1 MADQAITALP
11 KKTYSGS
18 SQIASTDY
26 LLGIDSAEGYQMLIQ
41 DLGEYIINRATASLA
56 GSTQTLASAISALNS
71 KSNTYIG
78 TATGSNRQEFVQN
91 LVTLINNKFPLANL
105 ANGTVLTGSA
115 TWSGQGYCGYV
126 VTRNSGGANITV
138 QIGGEIVSA
147 LIDTRNLAISAFTDL
162 NSNISRS
169 QIAQNSNLNSYT
181 SGGSQ
186 RYYKGIGIGTMTNRP
201 PEETNVNFPFALDV
215 INVDGYDKQILHV
228 YTSNG
233 NIRMYER
240 IQYYEDG
247 NKIYA
252 SWFLKPA
259 QTVVTGSNAVA
270 TTHTISSAVVLKI
283 GQLVVAN
290 IDITA
295 TSDIAAWSNFFTIK
309 NTNLVSNVYGHL
321 YTDGHT
327 ETVLCSQYGQVQGSR
342 AISNGSHALVTL
354 VGVLSR

>member
-71 KSNTYIG
+71 
-78 TATGSNRQEFVQN
+78 
-91 LVTLINNKFPLANL
+91 
-105 ANGTVLTGSA
+105 
-115 TWSGQGYCGYV
+115 
-126 VTRNSGGANITV
+126 
-138 QIGGEIVSA
+138 
-147 LIDTRNLAISAFTDL
+147 
-162 NSNISRS
+162 NISRS

-186 RYYKGIGIGTMTNRP
+186 RYYKGTGIGTMTNRP

-228 YTSNG
+228 YTPDGS
-233 NIRMYER
+233 IRMYER
-240 IQYYEDG
+240 IQYYGNG
-247 NKIYA
+247 NKVYA

-259 QTVVTGSNAVA
+259 QTVVVGSNAIT

-283 GQLVVAN
+283 GRLVVAN
-290 IDITA
+290 VDITA

-309 NTNLVSNVYGHL
+309 NTNLASNVYGHL

-327 ETVLCSQYGQVQGSR
+327 ESALCSQYGQVQGSR

-354 VGVLSR
+354 VGVLSS